1 MLITDNG
8 LQLASGKFTVF
19 AKAWGIPAFYIFVLS
34 FTVLWKGQVPGSG
47 TLVQHS
53 NQKESALVPLSSS
66 WNDPIQL
73 SYLLLVP
80 PYNRDTWQKKK
91 HTRSLGRNSNSSTT
105 RANTQCFCRPLSME
119 KLCAGNCWDRN
130 ATCMGQVGPLSYKL
144 NAGVCVYRHNHGNH
158 PLWTTVRQSLPTI
171 AGSLM

>member
-19 AKAWGIPAFYIFVLS
+19 AKAWGIPAFYIFILS

-80 PYNRDTWQKKK
+80 PYNRDT
-91 HTRSLGRNSNSSTT
+91 
-105 RANTQCFCRPLSME
+105 
-119 KLCAGNCWDRN
+119 
-130 ATCMGQVGPLSYKL
+130 
-144 NAGVCVYRHNHGNH
+144 
-158 PLWTTVRQSLPTI
+158 
-171 AGSLM
+171 